1 MTAAELAEKGIDVY
15 NDRKNW
21 TYVQGALGQL
31 GESDRVRGLYKYF
44 WGQPN
49 HAGNSMTMAYEPWL
63 NLHGKGRR
71 CTDCSNFINF
81 LLGYTF
87 SITSGSLKT
96 RRNYSSPRLWSFLP
110 HLWSL
115 LISRTPLWMPL

>member
-49 HAGNSMTMAYEPWL
+49 HAGNSMTMAYSSFEPLSRALWKK
-63 NLHGKGRR
+63 NGSAAYRNIWMKR
-71 CTDCSNFINF
+71 FI
-81 LLGYTF
+81 
-87 SITSGSLKT
+87 ITASLT
-96 RRNYSSPRLWSFLP
+96 AA
-110 HLWSL
+110 
-115 LISRTPLWMPL
+115 